1 MSMPS
6 IPLESIQTEESSLQ
20 NVCLNTNSKFQCP
33 HPGCG
38 KIFSNR
44 SVLNRHMRVHTG
56 EKPYACPQ
64 CGKTFS
70 QLGNMT
76 KHLKSHE
83 NAHLRWDRN
92 TESKPFKC
100 SFPGCNKS
108 FTAKTSL
115 QNHILSQHASKM
127 ASSSSSG
134 KGNVDHLISSCSSSA
149 CLEDEATVSIP
160 SAATTAGAAAA
171 PTSSSSQGVSVC
183 LHDGCNQTF
192 KNQRELREHLYSY
205 TPGLVAEYSF
215 LYNTVLQFADVISS
229 WDHKS
234 PSEKESM
241 KTYVASVKHIIQQ
254 SLSDPKT
261 MLPSSTDGAMK
272 DHRNSHEKNSA
283 SSEACTDHCS
293 SQGDDHDGHGH
304 SSSHTVDLPVHSVHD
319 DHCHTQPI
327 PHQPTFSACSVDSE
341 DEHPGPVD
349 RMRNYD
355 HDNEWLDRLSDQ
367 DFATLMEHPADNHG
381 SSNGFE
387 DTQHQGI
394 ALHAIL
400 LAAHESI
407 SNAWDRH
414 LQLPPIQAALP
425 VGSTEHSFDDN
436 YENEEEDGAD
446 CLPHKVLSGNK
457 SVQLGDGSLPMQT
470 LHAAHPIS
478 EIYHE
483 GSHIMRKFV
492 TALHKP
498 DLKVDGCYPSKRP
511 KMDM

>member
-1 MSMPS
+1 
-6 IPLESIQTEESSLQ
+6 
-20 NVCLNTNSKFQCP
+20 
-33 HPGCG
+33 
-38 KIFSNR
+38 
-44 SVLNRHMRVHTG
+44 MRVHTG

-115 QNHILSQHASKM
+115 QNHILSQHANKM
-127 ASSSSSG
+127 ATSSSSAG
-134 KGNVDHLISSCSSSA
+134 KGNIDHLISSCSSSA

-160 SAATTAGAAAA
+160 SVAAPAGAVAA
-171 PTSSSSQGVSVC
+171 PTSSSQGVSVC

-229 WDHKS
+229 WDQKS

-241 KTYVASVKHIIQQ
+241 KTYAVSVKHIIQQ

-261 MLPSSTDGAMK
+261 MLLSSTEGAVR
-272 DHRNSHEKNSA
+272 DHGDSHEKKSA
-283 SSEACTDHCS
+283 TSEACTDHCS
-293 SQGDDHDGHGH
+293 SHDDDHDH
-304 SSSHTVDLPVHSVHD
+304 SSSHDVDLPVHSVPD
-319 DHCHTQPI
+319 GHCNTQPI
-327 PHQPTFSACSVDSE
+327 PDQATFSACSVHAE
-341 DEHPGPVD
+341 DEHRDPVD

-367 DFATLMEHPADNHG
+367 DFAALMEHPADNQG
-381 SSNGFE
+381 SSHGFE
-387 DTQHQGI
+387 NTQHQGI

-414 LQLPPIQAALP
+414 LQLPPLQAALP
-425 VGSTEHSFDDN
+425 VGSSENSFDDA
-436 YENEEEDGAD
+436 YENEEDDTD

-457 SVQLGDGSLPMQT
+457 SVQLEEGSLPVQT
-470 LHAAHPIS
+470 LHLTHPIS
-478 EIYHE
+478 DTYHHE
-483 GSHIMRKFV
+483 ESHIMRKFA

-498 DLKVDGCYPSKRP
+498 DFKVDGCYPCKRP